1 MSTKLI
7 KFYKG
12 IVLNKLHSHVNKK
25 TVTFTIG
32 ELDDFLK
39 DYSDVNGSTTKMTLE
54 DLKSLVEWSL
64 YFANTVGLKIDYP
77 QDKIDAMIELNID

>member
-1 MSTKLI
+1 MSAKLI

-12 IVLNKLHSHVNKK
+12 IVLNKLHSHVNKE

-32 ELDDFLK
+32 ELDIFLK
-39 DYSDVNGSTTKMTLE
+39 DYADVKGSSTKMTLE
-54 DLKSLVEWSL
+54 ELKGLVEWSL

-77 QDKIDAMIELNID
+77 QDKIDKMIELNID